1 MVFVAQVRERRAL
14 TRGQD
19 EGKPSDKSGPEKGA
33 TEINTGVKMRTLGGV
48 PRLTAVSGPG
58 AGRSLAMQHAL
69 ATAGRHATNDLVL
82 NDPRVSGVHLELR
95 RQGERIHVRDAM
107 STNGTW
113 LGPHRVTEIE
123 LALGAELTVGDTLL
137 KLDLDGGA
145 TPAATS
151 AEESFGDLVGQ
162 NDSMR
167 ELFATLAR
175 IAPKNIGLLVQGET
189 GTGKEEVARAI
200 HARSPRAGQPF
211 VVIDAT
217 SLRETLAESLLFGH
231 EKGAFTGAN
240 ERRVGLFE
248 AAHGGTVFLDEIG
261 ELPAV
266 LQAKFLRVLERHEV
280 TRVGSQTPIKTDVR
294 VIAASHRD
302 LRHEIDAGRFREDL
316 YFRLA
321 QLRVLLPPLR
331 DRADDIPMLCQK
343 LLAGIVG
350 DRAVMIE
357 SSALAHLAA
366 QPWPGNV
373 RELRNVLARAA
384 ALCTDDV
391 IRRVDVAGE
400 GFGFRGTR
408 EERTALDV
416 SGPFVPAKDRAIE
429 RFESAYLS
437 ALMKRCNGNLSLASR
452 EADLARHHLRDL
464 LKKRG
469 LYGISWTEDKPDDG

>member
-1 MVFVAQVRERRAL
+1 MA
-14 TRGQD
+14 D
-19 EGKPSDKSGPEKGA
+19 EELAPRGA
-33 TEINTGVKMRTLGGV
+33 TQLNTTGEATRIPGGV

-82 NDPRVSGVHLELR
+82 ADARVSGVHLELR
-95 RQGERIHVRDAM
+95 RQGDRVHVRDAS

-113 LGPHRVTEIE
+113 LGNHRVTEIE
-123 LALGAELTVGDTLL
+123 LAPGAELTVGDTVLRF
-137 KLDLDGGA
+137 DIDGGA
-145 TPAATS
+145 VPAATS
-151 AEESFGDLVGQ
+151 PDEAFGDLVGRA
-162 NDSMR
+162 DSMR

-200 HARSPRAGQPF
+200 HARSPRATQPF
-211 VVIDAT
+211 IVIDAT
-217 SLRETLAESLLFGH
+217 SLPETLAESLLFGH

-240 ERRVGLFE
+240 ERRIGLFE

-261 ELPAV
+261 ELPAP

-280 TRVGSQTPIKTDVR
+280 TRVGSQLPIKVDVR
-294 VIAASHRD
+294 VIAATHRD

-321 QLRVLLPPLR
+321 QLRVLIPPLR
-331 DRADDIPMLCQK
+331 DRAEDIPVLCQK
-343 LLAGIVG
+343 LLSSIVG
-350 DRAVMIE
+350 DRMVMIE
-357 SSALAHLAA
+357 SGALTHLAS

-373 RELRNVLARAA
+373 RELRNVLSRAA
-384 ALCTDDV
+384 ALCSDDV

-408 EERTALDV
+408 GERAALDV
-416 SGPFVPAKDRAIE
+416 SGPFVPSKDRAIE

-469 LYGISWTEDKPDDG
+469 LYGISWSDDKGED